1 MIVLEEWSR
10 KQATKSQFNKAEIRL
25 FPNSSVVK
33 VSTSQCRRCRFD
45 PWLGKIPWRW
55 EWQPTPVFLPGESHE
70 QRSLVGYSPWGHK
83 EKWPNMQS
91 KNMCCPPNS
100 TVSAPYSYEMHR
112 VFFNP
117 FFAFNHA
124 PFCHEPFICSQVSG
138 EWGTLSNARNTGR
151 TSTFSLSA

>member
-1 MIVLEEWSR
+1 MIVLEEWST

-33 VSTSQCRRCRFD
+33 VSTSQCRRCRLD

-83 EKWPNMQS
+83 EK
-91 KNMCCPPNS
+91 
-100 TVSAPYSYEMHR
+100 
-112 VFFNP
+112 
-117 FFAFNHA
+117 
-124 PFCHEPFICSQVSG
+124 
-138 EWGTLSNARNTGR
+138 
-151 TSTFSLSA
+151 